1 MYVSSAILA
10 SLAMSV
16 GEPTRNPRDRAVSGE
31 RGVSQLLPWGSS
43 LAPCSPYCLREMI
56 SVEIVQCRRSD
67 GRVFIA
73 QVGREGNR
81 VQEHERACGRRGE
94 RAMLHADDGEAR
106 VDGPLPAADVS
117 RSP

>member
-1 MYVSSAILA
+1 
-10 SLAMSV
+10 
-16 GEPTRNPRDRAVSGE
+16 
-31 RGVSQLLPWGSS
+31 

-56 SVEIVQCRRSD
+56 RVEIVQCRRCD

-106 VDGPLPAADVS
+106 VDGPLPAGDVS
-117 RSP
+117 RNP